1 MASVHLDTN
10 YTKQSRVCEGQ
21 PVIRAVFS
29 WFLFAMILLI
39 FTRKF
44 SFQGCFSEFIA
55 FCISR
60 IMVTRTNIKKVFF
73 FKSDQ
78 GRGD

>member
-1 MASVHLDTN
+1 MASVHLDTKIVPN
-10 YTKQSRVCEGQ
+10 SQVCKGQ

-29 WFLFAMILLI
+29 WFPFAMILLI

-44 SFQGCFSEFIA
+44 SFQGCFSVFIA

-60 IMVTRTNIKKVFF
+60 IMVTRTNVKKVFVL
-73 FKSDQ
+73 KPDQ